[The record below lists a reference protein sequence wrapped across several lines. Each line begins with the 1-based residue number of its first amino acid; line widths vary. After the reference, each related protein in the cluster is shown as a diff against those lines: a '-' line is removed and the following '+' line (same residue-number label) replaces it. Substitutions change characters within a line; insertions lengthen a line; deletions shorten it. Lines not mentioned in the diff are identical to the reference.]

1 VFVSCGFAWRAV
13 DDPEMHIFMKKW
25 VGVEVT
31 DQQALGGRIL
41 DSKVQR
47 VEAQMRQR
55 VEGKVG
61 TGQWDGWKNVAKTLV
76 CTSMIT
82 VEKQGSNDY
91 PIN

>member
-1 VFVSCGFAWRAV
+1 MFVSCRFAWRAI

-25 VGVEVT
+25 AGADVT
-31 DQQALGGRIL
+31 DWKALGGQIL
-41 DSKVQR
+41 DSEVQR

-61 TGQWDGWKNVAKTLV
+61 MGQCDGWKNVAKTLV

-82 VEKQGSNDY
+82 VEKQVSNDY
-91 PIN
+91 